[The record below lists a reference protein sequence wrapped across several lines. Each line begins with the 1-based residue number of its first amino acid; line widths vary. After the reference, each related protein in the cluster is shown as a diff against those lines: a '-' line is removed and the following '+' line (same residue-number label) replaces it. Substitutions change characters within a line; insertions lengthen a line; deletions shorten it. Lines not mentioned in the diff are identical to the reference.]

1 MRSTRSGRS
10 PKPCVSRREKLG
22 IEIDFDPTHLRAND
36 KGISALGVWAGT
48 VTYPVVAGH
57 ENEPHVGWIV
67 FAKLEVPRNAP
78 FDVVDLA
85 RTLPKFPNN
94 PTTDQLYTDQK
105 FEAYRALGHYLGEQ
119 AAKLGQDIRRRVNP
133 NVSVAEAVAAANDA
147 INPDA
152 RATGAP

>member
-1 MRSTRSGRS
+1 MRLA
-10 PKPCVSRREKLG
+10 REELG

-36 KGISALGVWAGT
+36 KGISASGSVGRHRHVSGRAPDT
-48 VTYPVVAGH
+48 Q
-57 ENEPHVGWIV
+57 NEPHVGWIV

-94 PTTDQLYTDQK
+94 PTMDQLYTDQK

-119 AAKLGQDIRRRVNP
+119 AAKLGQDIRRR
-133 NVSVAEAVAAANDA
+133 
-147 INPDA
+147 
-152 RATGAP
+152 